1 MAYFGRVLI
10 DNSVWGY
17 YPTSGAFPGSLTAG
31 FATRGF
37 GFQPMPEEHTLHGAR
52 LAHCTTHD
60 RIPQML
66 NHLTT
71 LQTLTQAIIERATSH
86 PDQPAVI
93 FIHDD
98 GREETITAAR
108 FHARAA
114 SYAQALQSIGVQPE
128 DLVVLVLKH
137 SQTLLYAFWG
147 TMYLGAIGSIFP
159 FLTEK
164 LDAQIYME
172 RVRELVIH
180 SRARAVIT
188 FPEFKRELSELLQAA
203 DCTVLSTE
211 DVPEL
216 SNTPGLAEVKW
227 LTYDGEKIAFLQHS
241 SGTTGLQ
248 KGVAL
253 SHGAV
258 LNQIEAYQQAI
269 DLQPEDVIVSWLP
282 LYHDMGLIAGFVMPL
297 VAGVP
302 LVLMSPFKWV
312 RDPKVLFHA
321 IHRHRGTL
329 CWLPNFAYNHCARVI
344 RSCDIEDVD
353 LSSMRA
359 FINCSEPV
367 FYESHQVFLEKF
379 AAHGVRREALSTCY
393 AMAENTF
400 AVTQFPV
407 GKTPTLEWVNTRAL
421 QEQRRALPAQPDSDG
436 ATPMVSCGF
445 PIPGTEICI
454 MDEDGLPLPERH
466 IGEVALRSNCMLSG
480 YYRRPD
486 LTAQAMRRGWY
497 FTGDMGYIAN
507 GELYISGRKKDL
519 IIHGGKNIYPQDLE
533 AIASAIPGIT
543 PGRSVAFGLMDK
555 SLGSEKIVM
564 VCELETYNLGEEDLH
579 DIEME
584 LRKRVVERS
593 EVALADVRLVGKRWL
608 IKTSSGKIARAANRE
623 KYLREFLGEDPE

>member
-1 MAYFGRVLI
+1 
-10 DNSVWGY
+10 
-17 YPTSGAFPGSLTAG
+17 
-31 FATRGF
+31 
-37 GFQPMPEEHTLHGAR
+37 
-52 LAHCTTHD
+52 
-60 RIPQML
+60 ML
-66 NHLTT
+66 NHLTR
-71 LQTLTQAIIERATSH
+71 LQTLTQAIVERAVLR

-98 GREETITAAR
+98 GREETITAAQ

-114 SYAQALQSIGVQPE
+114 GYAQALQSIGVQPE

-147 TMYLGAIGSIFP
+147 AMYLGAIGSIFP

-172 RVRELVIH
+172 RVRELVTH

-188 FPEFKRELSELLQAA
+188 FPEFKTELSELLKTA
-203 DCTVLSTE
+203 DCTVLCTE
-211 DVPEL
+211 DVPEV
-216 SNTPGLAEVKW
+216 TDATDLAEVGW
-227 LTYDGEKIAFLQHS
+227 PAYDGEKIAFLQHS

-253 SHGAV
+253 SHRAV
-258 LNQIEAYQQAI
+258 LNQIQAYQRAI
-269 DLQPEDVIVSWLP
+269 DLQSEDVIVSWLP
-282 LYHDMGLIAGFVMPL
+282 LYHDMGLIAGFVLPL
-297 VAGVP
+297 VAGVL

-312 RDPKVLFHA
+312 RDPKVMFHA

-344 RSCDIEDVD
+344 RSCDVDGVD

-367 FYESHQVFLEKF
+367 FSESHQIFLEKF
-379 AAHGVRREALSTCY
+379 AVHGVRPEALSTCY

-407 GKTPTLEWVNTRAL
+407 GQTPTLDWVHTRTL
-421 QEQRRALPAQPDSDG
+421 QEQRRALPVEPASAG
-436 ATPMVSCGF
+436 STPMVSCGF
-445 PIPGTEICI
+445 PISGTEICI
-454 MDEDGLPLPERH
+454 LDDNGLQLPERH

-486 LTAQAMRRGWY
+486 LTAQAMRDGWY
-497 FTGDMGYIAN
+497 CTGDMGYIAN
-507 GELYISGRKKDL
+507 TELYITGRKKDL

-533 AIASAIPGIT
+533 AIANTIPGIT

-555 SLGSEKIVM
+555 SLGSEKIIM
-564 VCELETYNLGEEDLH
+564 VCELENRNPSEEELH
-579 DIEME
+579 TIEME
-584 LRKRVVERS
+584 LRKRIVQRS

-623 KYLREFLGEDPE
+623 KYLREFLGENHP

>member
-1 MAYFGRVLI
+1 
-10 DNSVWGY
+10 
-17 YPTSGAFPGSLTAG
+17 
-31 FATRGF
+31 
-37 GFQPMPEEHTLHGAR
+37 
-52 LAHCTTHD
+52 
-60 RIPQML
+60 ML
-66 NHLTT
+66 NHLTR
-71 LQTLTQAIIERATSH
+71 LQTLTQAMMERAALR

-98 GREETITAAR
+98 GREETVTVAQ

-114 SYAQALQSIGVQPE
+114 GYAQALQFIGVQPE

-147 TMYLGAIGSIFP
+147 AMYLGAIGSIFP

-172 RVRELVIH
+172 RVRELVTH
-180 SRARAVIT
+180 SRAKAAIT
-188 FPEFKRELSELLQAA
+188 FPEFKKQLSDLLKGV
-203 DCTVLSTE
+203 DCAVLCTE
-211 DVPEL
+211 DVPEI
-216 SNTPGLAEVKW
+216 SNAQTLQQMAWPM
-227 LTYDGEKIAFLQHS
+227 YDGEKIAFLQHS

-253 SHGAV
+253 SHRAV

-269 DLQPEDVIVSWLP
+269 DLQPDDVIISWLP

-312 RDPKVLFHA
+312 RDPKTLFHA

-344 RSCDIEDVD
+344 RSCDIEGVD

-367 FYESHQVFLEKF
+367 FFESHQVFLEKF
-379 AAHGVRREALSTCY
+379 AAHGVRPEALSTCY

-400 AVTQFPV
+400 AVTQFPI
-407 GKTPTLEWVNTRAL
+407 GQMPTLDWVHTRTM
-421 QEQRRALPAQPDSDG
+421 QEQRRALPAQPASAG
-436 ATPMVSCGF
+436 STPMVSCGF
-445 PIPGTEICI
+445 PIPNTDICI
-454 MDEDGLPLPERH
+454 LDDNGLQLPERR

-480 YYRRPD
+480 YYHRPD
-486 LTAQAMRRGWY
+486 LTTQAMRDGWY
-497 FTGDMGYIAN
+497 YTGDMGYIAN
-507 GELYISGRKKDL
+507 GELYITGRKKDL

-533 AIASAIPGIT
+533 AIANTIPGIT

-555 SLGSEKIVM
+555 SLGSEKIIM
-564 VCELETYNLGEEDLH
+564 ICELDHHSLGKEEQH
-579 DIEME
+579 NIEME
-584 LRKRVVERS
+584 LRKRVVQRS

-623 KYLREFLGEDPE
+623 KYLREFLGEEQS